1 MTPPVVTA
9 SPGRARW
16 RGRGAE
22 LPVRRRDGDVVLDV
36 RDVSA
41 RRGTRDV
48 LRSVSLSVRAG
59 EVVALVGPNG
69 AGKSSLVGVIAGD
82 LASSGSIVVDGR
94 EIADWS
100 PIELALR
107 RAVLPQQSSVAFSFL
122 AVDVVRMA
130 RAPWRRAGADD
141 DDQRVVAALV
151 AADAFELAHRPI
163 TALSGG
169 ERARVALA
177 RLLAQDSQLLLLDEP
192 TSALDLGH
200 QELVMRVLRSRAEA
214 GDAVVIVLHDLSLAA
229 AHADRIVVLDG
240 GAVVIDGAPSA
251 VADPDLLA
259 AVYRA
264 PIDVLRHPVTG
275 IPIILPRR
283 QHAEQVAL
291 ASEDHYVRH
300 T

>member
-1 MTPPVVTA
+1 MPSPSAIAAPTA
-9 SPGRARW
+9 EPSDQAPIGTRW
-16 RGRGAE
+16 RRRVVE
-22 LPVRRRDGDVVLDV
+22 PPVRRPVGDVVLDV

-48 LRSVSLSVRAG
+48 LRLVSLSVRAG

-69 AGKSSLVGVIAGD
+69 AGKSSFVGVVAGD
-82 LASSGSIVVDGR
+82 LPSSGRIVVDGR

-107 RAVLPQQSSVAFSFL
+107 RAVQPQQSTVAFSFL
-122 AVDVVRMA
+122 AVDIVRMA
-130 RAPWRRAGADD
+130 RAPWRRAGARDD
-141 DDQRVVAALV
+141 DERVVAALI

-192 TSALDLGH
+192 TAALDLGH
-200 QELVMRVLRSRAEA
+200 QELVMRVLRARAEA
-214 GDAVVIVLHDLSLAA
+214 GDAVVIVLHDLTLAA
-229 AHADRIVVLDG
+229 AHVDRIVVLDR
-240 GAVVIDGAPSA
+240 GAVAIDGAPSV

-275 IPIILPRR
+275 APIILP
-283 QHAEQVAL
+283 APISNEL
-291 ASEDHYVRH
+291 
-300 T
+300 